1 MTITNENRYGPFKN
15 DVIEIGGGGG
25 AGYMQTATSA
35 RKKIIFLFSLEH
47 GQRGSSWAL
56 ISIPL
61 VVLFRALAWVAVTSL
76 YCPSSK
82 DNDSEYACAYCRKTC
97 TTKALL
103 ELHLKAIQHHSNN
116 VVGKDESETE
126 NVGFPVWKSFWWT
139 RLKVLEW
146 KDLLEINFICCYII
160 LNRSC
165 VVDEYL
171 YLFSTQIPVK

>member
-35 RKKIIFLFSLEH
+35 RKKITFLFSLEH

-82 DNDSEYACAYCRKTC
+82 DNDPEYACAYSENMHDKSLIG
-97 TTKALL
+97 TTF
-103 ELHLKAIQHHSNN
+103 ESNPAPLQQCCWQRWIWN
-116 VVGKDESETE
+116 RECWIPCMKVFLMDTFEST
-126 NVGFPVWKSFWWT
+126 W
-139 RLKVLEW
+139 
-146 KDLLEINFICCYII
+146 
-160 LNRSC
+160 
-165 VVDEYL
+165 
-171 YLFSTQIPVK
+171 VKGSLGN